1 VTSQRGMTLI
11 EVVVAMFVLT
21 LALVAMY
28 GMTNFIMREWVIAQS
43 QTDVQQNLRVLLDRL
58 ARDTRRSSDARVYV
72 APNASCP
79 AAASGTQCLVLD
91 STAFIA
97 SDVGTNLNPPQEICL
112 EETDGLV
119 VSGTLLFLSPYKY
132 ETATISC
139 LGSGCSG
146 SLVCPSGSTKVGFS
160 SPLTFPRQQGEVVT
174 PLPARYELTSAG
186 EVLRN
191 NTPIAAGV
199 TALTITRSETTLA
212 TAANLGT
219 ATISVVSAASFVVND
234 IIGIGQLSPSST
246 CATPLETVKEYK
258 EIRTITA
265 ISGTTITLNAPLAA
279 CHTLGR
285 PVTAQVFL
293 VAVTGSHSTGSGV
306 AQTGELSMRI
316 RLRD

>member
-1 VTSQRGMTLI
+1 MTLI

-58 ARDTRRSSDARVYV
+58 ARDARRSSDARVYV

-79 AAASGTQCLVLD
+79 AAASGTQCLDFD

-97 SDVGTNLNPPQEICL
+97 SDVGTNLNPPQEVCL
-112 EETDGLV
+112 EEADGLV
-119 VSGTLLFLSPYKY
+119 VSGTLFFLSPYKY
-132 ETATISC
+132 EAAAISC
-139 LGSGCSG
+139 LAGGCSG

-160 SPLTFPRQQGEVVT
+160 APLTYPRQQGEVVT
-174 PLPARYELTSAG
+174 PLPARYELDSG
-186 EVLRN
+186 GQVLRN
-191 NTPIAAGV
+191 STPIAAGV
-199 TALTITRSETTLA
+199 MAFTITRPQTTLA
-212 TAANLGT
+212 SAANLGS

-234 IIGIGQLSPSST
+234 VIGIGQLAPSST

-258 EIRTITA
+258 EVRTITA

-279 CHTLGR
+279 CHAIGR
-285 PVTAQVFL
+285 PVTAQVFT
-293 VAVTGSHSTGSGV
+293 VSVSGSQTTGSGV
-306 AQTGELSMRI
+306 AQTAQLSMQL

>member
-1 VTSQRGMTLI
+1 MTLI

-28 GMTNFIMREWVIAQS
+28 GMTNFIVREWVIAQS

-58 ARDTRRSSDARVYV
+58 ARDARRSSDARVYV

-97 SDVGTNLNPPQEICL
+97 SDVGTNLNPPQEVCL
-112 EETDGLV
+112 EETDGLTEGA
-119 VSGTLLFLSPYKY
+119 SLSFLSPYKY

-139 LGSGCSG
+139 GLGTACTG
-146 SLVCPSGSTKVGFS
+146 SLSCPSGSTKVGFS
-160 SPLTFPRQQGEVVT
+160 SPLTYPRQQGEVVT
-174 PLPARYELTSAG
+174 PLLARYELTSAG

-306 AQTGELSMRI
+306 AQTGELSMRV